1 MENNQ
6 LMSADQSLSISH
18 EQLQMPQS
26 DLVASPAWAAP
37 SPCDSFME
45 GTSPWDGEYEKAY
58 ETLKQIGKG
67 AFGHVNL
74 AQKKEDQ
81 AIVNDVLLTD
91 LFTSYYI

>member
-1 MENNQ
+1 MENNH
-6 LMSADQSLSISH
+6 LMSVDQSLSISH

-26 DLVASPAWAAP
+26 GLVASPAWVAP
-37 SPCDSFME
+37 SPCDSFTE
-45 GTSPWDGEYEKAY
+45 GTSPWDGEYDKAY

-81 AIVNDVLLTD
+81 TIVSNILPTD
-91 LFTSYYI
+91 LFTSYSI